1 MVIYHHF
8 VFHYGA
14 KFRDKSAMFGSESA
28 STHEEEKN
36 IICKP
41 TITVR
46 CITTSQIQSHYR
58 VRECRLWSFAL
69 MITCKLHSQHK
80 TFTYLYQNWIFVWD
94 REIRLF
100 YADLYSKSNGRILE
114 WWKKSDCFTL
124 ISIIKQSGRILER
137 GSTVIQDYTLFIK
150 LPITNRRSI
159 CSRQPRM
166 GFGRK
171 TQMGHPPDNQLP
183 CRYFTE
189 LNK

>member
-1 MVIYHHF
+1 MESWKLPPNLVLAMSRKLGTGFERRTWSLYWRRGEGRKNEPIESNKYEIIYINILWSMVIYHHF

-100 YADLYSKSNGRILE
+100 YADLY
-114 WWKKSDCFTL
+114 
-124 ISIIKQSGRILER
+124 
-137 GSTVIQDYTLFIK
+137 
-150 LPITNRRSI
+150 
-159 CSRQPRM
+159 
-166 GFGRK
+166 
-171 TQMGHPPDNQLP
+171 
-183 CRYFTE
+183 
-189 LNK
+189 